1 MCREQDQEIRLRRNW
16 VAEELVAHFSQ
27 SRESLLDFARKA
39 GRSLQEDE
47 PQGLPPRKR
56 RKVDQ
61 THSSQVEP
69 RSTRS
74 QSRRVLQSSQE
85 STQVLSVA
93 DSEDGSEYEDEQP
106 TNGAAEHAVDPND
119 GLVPCPVCGK
129 RMKEEAV
136 YPHLDTCSGEA
147 PSSLQYP
154 HTKPITTG
162 LIAYALP
169 HHTSV
174 KERLPTINWAILNE
188 NQQRKKLRE
197 LGILST
203 GSKLLMQ
210 SRHKEWLNLWN
221 ANCDSR
227 NPRPKR
233 DLLRDLDTWERT
245 QGRQIATNAGPN
257 GVMVKDFDRHG
268 YVKSHKG
275 DFDDLIQRA
284 KAKAKAN
291 RDQVDGPAETEK
303 QHDPGDSRDTAH
315 IAKQRESE
323 ESPVL
328 RPTVEECFRPPQ
340 MNGTELPPSSQS
352 NG

>member
-1 MCREQDQEIRLRRNW
+1 M
-16 VAEELVAHFSQ
+16 AHFSQ
-27 SRESLLDFARKA
+27 SRESLLNLARKF
-39 GRSLQEDE
+39 GQFEHEDE
-47 PQGLPPRKR
+47 PQDLPPKKR
-56 RKVDQ
+56 RKVKEVQ
-61 THSSQVEP
+61 SSQAGG
-69 RSTRS
+69 RNTRS
-74 QSRRVLQSSQE
+74 QSRRILISSQE
-85 STQVLSVA
+85 SARVESVA
-93 DSEDGSEYEDEQP
+93 DSEEGSEYEDEPP
-106 TNGAAEHAVDPND
+106 TNGATDLPADPND

-147 PSSLQYP
+147 PTSLQYP

-162 LIAYALP
+162 SIAYALP
-169 HHTSV
+169 QHTSI

-197 LGILST
+197 LGIPST
-203 GSKLLMQ
+203 GSKVLMQ

-233 DLLRDLDTWERT
+233 ELLRDLDTWERT

-257 GVMVKDFDRHG
+257 GVMVKDFDRNG

-284 KAKAKAN
+284 RAKAKMKVQG
-291 RDQVDGPAETEK
+291 DQVDGAAEAEK
-303 QHDPGDSRDTAH
+303 EQDPGGAQDLANGVKP
-315 IAKQRESE
+315 AVGE
-323 ESPVL
+323 EGSIP
-328 RPTVEECFRPPQ
+328 RPTVEACFRSPQ

-352 NG
+352 ND